1 MLTGNELPDVSH
13 GRGSATQE
21 WLARAAEF
29 VPRGVAVVNGVFAA
43 EAKGAVVKDLDGNIY
58 IDCFAGVGVLNG
70 GHCPQP
76 VVEAIQAQAA
86 LYLHTFFHQ
95 VPHRPYVALS
105 EKLVKLAPGD
115 FPKKAAFFN
124 SGSEAIENAVKI
136 ARIATGRLA
145 VICFT
150 SAYHGRTQ
158 LTASLTCKVK
168 PYKAG
173 FGPTAPGT
181 HRAATAY
188 CYRCPW
194 QSTHPG
200 CGMHCLEQFKGFFKS
215 EVEPTDVAAMVIEPV
230 HGEGGIV
237 VPPREFLPGLQAICR
252 EHGITFVADEVQ
264 TGFYRTG
271 KPFAVSNSDVAPDL
285 IACAKSIAAGLPL
298 SAVVGKAEIMDAP
311 APGELGGTYSGN
323 PVACAAGVAA
333 LDFYAAQ
340 DLGARAMDINRVVMG
355 RLEAL
360 QARLPGIGNMRA
372 LGAMIGV
379 EFVKDPRSKEP
390 DPDSVKRITRECFD
404 RGLIVLAAGLFD
416 NVIRLLMPL
425 VITEAQL
432 AQAMDIFEGAC
443 TKVLG

>member
-1 MLTGNELPDVSH
+1 MLTGNELVDVSH
-13 GRGSATQE
+13 GRGSATKE
-21 WLARAAEF
+21 WLARAAEC

-95 VPHRPYVALS
+95 VPHRPYVELS
-105 EKLVKLAPGD
+105 EKLARLAPGD

-136 ARIATGRLA
+136 ARIATRRLA

-158 LTASLTCKVK
+158 LTASLTHKVK

-194 QSTHPG
+194 QSTYPG

-271 KPFAVSNSDVAPDL
+271 KPFAVSHSGVAPDL

-298 SAVVGKAEIMDAP
+298 SGVVGRAEIMDAP
-311 APGELGGTYSGN
+311 APGQLGGTFSGN
-323 PVACAAGVAA
+323 PVACAAGAAA
-333 LDFYAAQ
+333 LDFYEAQ
-340 DLGARAMDINRVVMG
+340 DLGARAMDINQYVMG
-355 RLEAL
+355 RLEQL
-360 QARLPGIGNMRA
+360 QARLPGIGNIRA

-379 EFVKDPRSKEP
+379 EFVKDPRTKEP
-390 DPDSVKRITRECFD
+390 DPDSVKRITRECFE
-404 RGLIVLAAGLFD
+404 RGLIVLAAGTFD

-425 VITEAQL
+425 VITDAQM
-432 AQAMDIFEGAC
+432 AQAMDIFGQTC
-443 TKVLG
+443 VKVMG

>member
-1 MLTGNELPDVSH
+1 MLTGNELAEVSH
-13 GRGSATQE
+13 GRSDATRE
-21 WLARAAEF
+21 WLAKAAEY
-29 VPRGVAVVNGVFAA
+29 VPKGVAVVNEVFVA
-43 EAKGAVVKDLDGNIY
+43 EAKGAVVRTLDGNTY
-58 IDCFAGVGVLNG
+58 LDCFAGVGVLNG

-76 VVEAIQAQAA
+76 VVEAIQAQAG

-95 VPHRPYVALS
+95 VPHRPYVELS
-105 EKLVKLAPGD
+105 EKLSKLAPGD
-115 FPKKAAFFN
+115 FRKKAAFFN
-124 SGSEAIENAVKI
+124 SGSEAVENTVKI
-136 ARIATGRLA
+136 ARIATRRAA

-158 LTASLTCKVK
+158 LTASLTHKVK

-194 QSTHPG
+194 QSTYPG
-200 CGMHCLEQFKGFFKS
+200 CGMHCLEQFKTFFKG
-215 EVEPTDVAAMVIEPV
+215 EVDPGEVAAMVIEPV
-230 HGEGGIV
+230 HGEGGMV

-252 EHGITFVADEVQ
+252 EHGIMFVADEVQ

-271 KPFAVSNSDVAPDL
+271 KPFAVSHSGVAPDL

-298 SAVVGKAEIMDAP
+298 SAVVGRAEVMDAP
-311 APGELGGTYSGN
+311 APGQLGGTFSGN

-333 LDFYAAQ
+333 LDFYRAQ
-340 DLGARAMDINRVVMG
+340 DFAARAMRIGQYVMG

-360 QARLPGIGNMRA
+360 QARLPGIGDLRA

-379 EFVKDPRSKEP
+379 EFVKDPRTKEP

-404 RGLIVLAAGLFD
+404 RGLIVLAAGTFD

-425 VITEAQL
+425 VITDAQM
-432 AQAMDIFEGAC
+432 AQAMDIFEASC
-443 TKVLG
+443 VKVLG